1 MPLSNLVLEMG
12 LRGVRV
18 DSERLQELRKTFEKE
33 RASLVREYRVHVS
46 GLFTI
51 CEQWKH
57 VIKFQKLNPDFLTL
71 RKAKSERNKL
81 RKKYKSLLNPNS
93 STAQKEL
100 FYTVLR
106 LPVKKNRKTQ
116 RLTVNEEAIQKLA
129 KLKMVKG
136 DPKLARLFE
145 IILKLREVGKKIS
158 TYCLEET

>member
-1 MPLSNLVLEMG
+1 LI
-12 LRGVRV
+12 
-18 DSERLQELRKTFEKE
+18 Q
-33 RASLVREYRVHVS
+33 
-46 GLFTI
+46 
-51 CEQWKH
+51 
-57 VIKFQKLNPDFLTL
+57 FQKLNPDFLKL

-100 FYTVLR
+100 FYTVLK

-129 KLKMVKG
+129 KLKMVKR

-145 IILKLREVGKKIS
+145 VILKLREVGKKIS